1 MTRSAEIAAAIR
13 EIYPKR
19 AALTAT
25 EAYTVMG
32 YKHDSGKKLLDGM
45 PYATLGRKKMYLVT
59 DVAKRVA
66 ALEVHP

>member
-1 MTRSAEIAAAIR
+1 MTRSAEITAAIR
-13 EIYPKR
+13 DVYPKR

-25 EAYTVMG
+25 EISEVLG
-32 YKHDSGKKLLDGM
+32 YERHAAGKLLKGL

-59 DVAKRVA
+59 DVSKRFA